1 MIPIH
6 EILHTFL
13 GEGRMSGLRCVIVR
27 THGCNLKCSWCDT
40 PQQHVAARPL
50 SVEEIVAAVM
60 PADAG
65 AVLLTGG
72 EPLLHDETP
81 LLAEKLL
88 ALGLNVLVETNG
100 SLDISPLPAEA
111 IKIMDLKP
119 PSSGFTQSN
128 LLSNV
133 KMLTGEDEI
142 KIVVAGREDYL
153 WAKDII
159 GKELGSFRGTI
170 NLSPAWAENLLSLVA
185 QWILEDKMEVRLNL
199 QMHKFIFPDGE
210 HALF

>member
-6 EILHTFL
+6 EMLHTFL
-13 GEGRMSGLRCVIVR
+13 GEGRMSGLRCVIIR

-40 PQQHVAARPL
+40 PQDRVAPRPL
-50 SVEEIVAAVM
+50 PVEEIVAAVR
-60 PADAG
+60 PANAG
-65 AVLLTGG
+65 AVLITGG

-88 ALGLNVLVETNG
+88 GLGLKVLVETNG
-100 SLDISPLPAEA
+100 SLDIAPLPAEA

-119 PSSGFTQSN
+119 PSSGFAQSS

-133 KMLTGEDEI
+133 KLLTGEDEI
-142 KIVVAGREDYL
+142 KIVIAGREDYL
-153 WAKDII
+153 WARDIVE
-159 GKELGSFRGTI
+159 KELGSFRGTI

-185 QWILEDKMEVRLNL
+185 QWILEDKMEARLNL
-199 QMHKFIFPDGE
+199 QMHKIIFPDGE
-210 HALF
+210 HALL